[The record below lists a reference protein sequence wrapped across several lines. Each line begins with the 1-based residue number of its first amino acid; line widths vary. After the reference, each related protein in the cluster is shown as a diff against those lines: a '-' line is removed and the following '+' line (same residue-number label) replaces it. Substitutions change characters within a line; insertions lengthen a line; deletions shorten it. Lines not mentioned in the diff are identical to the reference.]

1 MNSNIIAKDQ
11 EMVSATDGLYG
22 NNRLAYMLIGVGL
35 AGNTKAY
42 DSGSLREAKHTNVT
56 YDVAEKFP
64 ENEVAEA
71 IKATSTEFKQVHAT
85 GSEFS
90 YQQFPSAVE
99 FTVSNMQNVPT
110 QNVEAGILREL
121 MKQYDWAT
129 MHGGQGNFGYWDHPK
144 SGTAAPAGSVTMASL
159 VDELGAALDRIK
171 AATDV
176 PMDQLGDIT
185 IAHNS
190 VIGKLFRTLDPV
202 TGEPVGDI
210 VRKLF
215 PDMVFVE
222 YADFLG
228 RMAVNAEFLAVYR
241 PLVTLHH
248 ASMPALYAREAGK
261 FGLSE
266 DALFTFES
274 NTVEVEIQ
282 GAMQQVDWAGA
293 GIGGTAAFAA
303 PAMKAAKVEK

>member
-1 MNSNIIAKDQ
+1 MNSNVIAKDQ
-11 EMVSATDGLYG
+11 EMVTATDGLYG
-22 NNRLAYMLIGVGL
+22 NNRLSYMLIGVGL

-42 DSGSLREAKHTNVT
+42 DAGSLREAKHTNVT

-64 ENEVAEA
+64 ENAVAEA

-90 YQQFPSAVE
+90 YNQYPSAVE

-110 QNVEAGILREL
+110 QNVETGILREL

-144 SGTAAPAGSVTMASL
+144 SGTANPAGSVIMDSL
-159 VDELGAALDRIK
+159 IAELGAALDRIK
-171 AATDV
+171 VATDV
-176 PMDQLGDIT
+176 PLDQLSDVT
-185 IAHNS
+185 VAHS
-190 VIGKLFRTLDPV
+190 GVIGKLFRTLDPV

-215 PDMVFVE
+215 PGMVFVE

-228 RMAVNAEFLAVYR
+228 RTAANGEFLMVYR

-248 ASMPALYAREAGK
+248 ASFPAMYARESGK

-274 NTVEVEIQ
+274 NTVEVEIA

-293 GIGGTAAFAA
+293 GIGGASA
-303 PAMKAAKVEK
+303 PAAAAAKATKADK